1 MVEKQKWVKLL
12 CETKHWHQIGPT
24 ASHREHNPHS
34 ALLESMLGSLQNTL
48 DGPTKNSLLLNPD
61 YAVHS
66 SNVLFEEIESVYKS
80 TSAGVGVETWTIC
93 FFYRTFFVN
102 KNKTDRL

>member
-1 MVEKQKWVKLL
+1 
-12 CETKHWHQIGPT
+12 
-24 ASHREHNPHS
+24 
-34 ALLESMLGSLQNTL
+34 MLGSLQNTL

-80 TSAGVGVETWTIC
+80 TSAGVGVET
-93 FFYRTFFVN
+93 
-102 KNKTDRL
+102 